1 MATFVLVHPAWFGGW
16 CWKKVVPLLRAQG
29 HEVHT
34 PTLTGL
40 GERAHLATPE
50 VGLSTHIADVVNV
63 MSYEDL
69 GDVVL
74 VGNSSGGNV
83 ITGVADRVPERI
95 AQLVYLDAFVPADG
109 QGIVDMLP
117 PDRRQTVEALVQAE
131 GDGWLWPRFS
141 PAPWEEIARRR
152 GRSSTRPTWPG
163 CCRGC
168 ARRPSGTSRSR
179 RPSGVT
185 PTCLRACTSG
195 RGGPTPASTGS
206 LSTRVEPWLEPLGAR
221 RLAHPV
227 RDVGRAARHDAARPR
242 RVDQPPGRMPPP
254 DDRVRRRCR
263 ARPRRSGR

>member
-74 VGNSSGGNV
+74 VGNSSAGKV

-141 PAPWEEIARRR
+141 PAPWEEIAR
-152 GRSSTRPTWPG
+152 
-163 CCRGC
+163 
-168 ARRPSGTSRSR
+168 TSWEIVDEADLAWVLPRL
-179 RPSGVT
+179 
-185 PTCLRACTSG
+185 C
-195 RGGPTPASTGS
+195 PTPFGHFT
-206 LSTRVEPWLEPLGAR
+206 EPT
-221 RLAHPV
+221 PV
-227 RDVGRAARHDAARPR
+227 RGDADMPPRVYIRDAVAPPRLRPVRSARVGRALVGASWSSTPR
-242 RVDQPPGRMPPP
+242 TSRT
-254 DDRVRRRCR
+254 
-263 ARPRRSGR
+263 

>member
-69 GDVVL
+69 DGVLL

-95 AQLVYLDAFVPADG
+95 AQLVYLDAFVPSDG

-117 PDRRQTVEALVQAE
+117 PDRRQAVEALVRAE

-141 PAPWEEIARRR
+141 AAPWEEIAR
-152 GRSSTRPTWPG
+152 SSWEIVDEADLAWVLPRL
-163 CCRGC
+163 C
-168 ARRPSGTSRSR
+168 
-179 RPSGVT
+179 
-185 PTCLRACTSG
+185 
-195 RGGPTPASTGS
+195 PTPFGHFT
-206 LSTRVEPWLEPLGAR
+206 EPT
-221 RLAHPV
+221 PV
-227 RDVGRAARHDAARPR
+227 RDDA
-242 RVDQPPGRMPPP
+242 DMPPRVYIRTRWP
-254 DDRVRRRCR
+254 HPGFDRFAQHAQSSPGWSLLELDASHIPYVTSVEPL
-263 ARPRRSGR
+263 AATLHGLVA